1 MCGSLDNDKICIDKE
16 LFRTIHESVMINY
29 MALTFFLNQGWIR
42 RKNMKK
48 KAMNEDAEEP
58 VVGWK
63 RKRYITLWQ
72 QFLKQ
77 YSKTEG
83 KCKTLLTFLRCV

>member
-1 MCGSLDNDKICIDKE
+1 
-16 LFRTIHESVMINY
+16 
-29 MALTFFLNQGWIR
+29 
-42 RKNMKK
+42 MKK
-48 KAMNEDAEEP
+48 KAMNEDNEEP

-63 RKRYITLWQ
+63 KKRYITLWQ

-83 KCKTLLTFLRCV
+83 KCKTLLTFQQCV